1 MKAFNVC
8 DSYVYVSLFSMKGI
22 ELFVG
27 INWLASNNLKI
38 VLVNKA

>member
-1 MKAFNVC
+1 VEAFKVY
-8 DSYVYVSLFSMKGI
+8 DSYGYVSLLSMKGI